1 MINEGAKSQK
11 QLEPSV
17 SIIINCFNG
26 EKYLAEAIDSVLSQT
41 YSNWEIIFWDN
52 QSSDESATVFKHYRD
67 DRLKYFYSPQHTL
80 LYEARNYAIAKAS
93 HDLIAFLDVDDLWLP
108 DKLEKQIAL
117 FTDPTV
123 GFVCGNY
130 LINSERKSKSWRAFR
145 RPIPSGWVL
154 DDLLKF
160 YFIGLVT
167 LVVRRSALESL
178 EYPFNSKYHIIGDLD
193 FCIRLSFHWKLG
205 CIQEPV
211 AVYRLHDGNES
222 FKHRALHADELELWV
237 QEMQSLD
244 AIQSCRNSHFIKSH
258 FIYIKAFNHI
268 LQGEKLA
275 AFKLLKHLHWG
286 LLKLRL
292 WVALLLPIFVVK
304 RIKN

>member
-52 QSSDESATVFKHYRD
+52 QSSDESAAVFERYQD

-145 RPIPSGWVL
+145 SPIPSGWVL

-178 EYPFNSKYHIIGDLD
+178 DYPFNSRFHIIGDLD
-193 FCIRLSFHWKLG
+193 LCVRLSFHWKLG
-205 CIQEPV
+205 CVQEPV
-211 AVYRLHDGNES
+211 AVYRLHGGNES
-222 FKHRALHADELELWV
+222 SRHRDLHADELELWA
-237 QEMQSLD
+237 QEMKDLE
-244 AIQSCRNSHFIKSH
+244 AIRMCRNSRFIKCN
-258 FIYIKAFNHI
+258 FVYIKAFNYV
-268 LQGEKLA
+268 LQGKKSA
-275 AFKLLKHLHWG
+275 AYKLLQDLPWG
-286 LLKLRL
+286 LLKFRL
-292 WVALLLPIFVVK
+292 WISLFLPIAIVR

>member
-1 MINEGAKSQK
+1 MIDKGAKSQK
-11 QLEPSV
+11 QLEPFV

-26 EKYLAEAIDSVLSQT
+26 EKYLAETIDSVLSQT

-52 QSSDESATVFKHYRD
+52 QSSDESAAVFKSYQD

-80 LYEARNYAIAKAS
+80 LYEARNYAIAQAS

-108 DKLEKQIAL
+108 DKLKKQITL
-117 FTDPTV
+117 FADPTI

-130 LINSERKSKSWRAFR
+130 LIYSERKNKSWRAFR
-145 RPIPSGWVL
+145 RPIPFGWVL

-167 LVVRRSALESL
+167 LMVRRSALESL

-193 FCIRLSFHWKLG
+193 LCIRLSFHWKLG
-205 CIQEPV
+205 CVQEPV
-211 AVYRLHDGNES
+211 AVYRLHGGNES
-222 FKHRALHADELELWV
+222 SKHRALHADELELWA

-244 AIQSCRNSHFIKSH
+244 AIKSSGNSHFIKGH
-258 FIYIKAFNHI
+258 FIYIKAFNFI
-268 LQGEKLA
+268 LDAKKSA
-275 AFKLLKHLHWG
+275 AYKLLKHLPWG
-286 LLKLRL
+286 SLKFRL
-292 WVALLLPIFVVK
+292 WVALLLPIFFVR